1 MAKILVVEDDSE
13 VLTLICESLKAE
25 NYVVDSVTTFE
36 QAAQTLRFQDYDLI
50 VLDWNLPDGSGINV
64 LRNYRANAG
73 KSPVILLTGRAKVDE
88 KEEGLDSGADDY
100 LTKPFSMRELNA
112 RVRAL
117 LRRPA
122 VYSGKELRAR
132 DIVLDPES
140 HRVTRNGKEIKL
152 LPKEF
157 ALLEFLLRNPGRVF
171 SPEALLERV
180 WESTSD
186 ASTDTVRIHVNRLRT
201 KLDMKGEDSV
211 IGTVHG
217 VGYRLDP

>member
-1 MAKILVVEDDSE
+1 IM
-13 VLTLICESLKAE
+13 
-25 NYVVDSVTTFE
+25 
-36 QAAQTLRFQDYDLI
+36 
-50 VLDWNLPDGSGINV
+50 
-64 LRNYRANAG
+64 
-73 KSPVILLTGRAKVDE
+73 LTGRAKIDE

-122 VYSGKELRAR
+122 AYSGNELKAR
-132 DIVLDPES
+132 DIVLEPES
-140 HRVTRNGKEIKL
+140 HRVTKQGREIKL

-186 ASTDTVRIHVNRLRT
+186 ASPDTVRIHVNRLRS
-201 KLDMKGEDSV
+201 KLDTKGEDSI

-217 VGYRLDP
+217 VGYRLDT